1 MERFAV
7 FFLMIG
13 LTFAAQCEKDFFWGE
28 DCVNMCGYCLE
39 DNLVNITF
47 CDKVTGACP
56 ENKKDG
62 TAHCALGWAGPGCSD
77 AQCEGGCN
85 GGTCISPDVCFCGS
99 DINKVGPT
107 CEDIRVRGVIGSI
120 AAFATVTAS
129 IALCGLGSKLY
140 KRRKEGASL

>member
-1 MERFAV
+1 
-7 FFLMIG
+7 MIG
-13 LTFAAQCEKDFFWGE
+13 VSLAAQCDKEFFWGE

-39 DNLVNITF
+39 DNLVNITD
-47 CDKVTGACP
+47 CDKTTGACP
-56 ENKKDG
+56 KSSKDG
-62 TAHCALGWAGPGCSD
+62 ALHCLNGWSGPGCSKAICD
-77 AQCEGGCN
+77 PACSSGE
-85 GGTCISPDVCFCGS
+85 CISPNVCFCGK
-99 DINKVGPT
+99 DINKVGPL